1 MPASFLIV
9 ALGFLG
15 RGLIRQRM
23 QGGCERKVSPAHP
36 DSACAVAVEAAPAAG
51 LREPKLMHERRRA
64 RRLAH
69 CR

>member
-23 QGGCERKVSPAHP
+23 QGGCERSVTRTP
-36 DSACAVAVEAAPAAG
+36 DCAVAVEAAPAAG